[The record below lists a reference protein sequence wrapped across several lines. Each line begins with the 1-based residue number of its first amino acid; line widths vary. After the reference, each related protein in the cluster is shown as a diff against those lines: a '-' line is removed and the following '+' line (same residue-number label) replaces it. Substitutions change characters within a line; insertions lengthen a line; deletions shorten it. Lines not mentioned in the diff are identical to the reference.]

1 MCCMWERV
9 MVSCSWGLN
18 GTRCRAVHVKAAV
31 LCAACGDKQHVE
43 VERGEGRLGCMVGA
57 VLCLQRLSGACWGQ
71 YGWQCLD
78 WLAGVHDVREGGCG
92 CDGVSTHTR

>member
-43 VERGEGRLGCMVGA
+43 VERERGGWVVWLELCCVCSACRVLVGGSMVGSVWTGLLVYMMLGKVA
-57 VLCLQRLSGACWGQ
+57 
-71 YGWQCLD
+71 
-78 WLAGVHDVREGGCG
+78 AGVMV
-92 CDGVSTHTR
+92 